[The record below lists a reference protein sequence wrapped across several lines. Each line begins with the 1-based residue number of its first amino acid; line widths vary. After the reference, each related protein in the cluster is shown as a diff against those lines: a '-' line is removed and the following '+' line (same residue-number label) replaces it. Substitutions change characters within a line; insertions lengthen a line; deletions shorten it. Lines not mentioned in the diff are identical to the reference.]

1 MKINSYNQL
10 DEYYRVVSDLKENE
24 SFYPSDI
31 VQNLF
36 LESLRLKREIKSN
49 LIECRMDL
57 IDSIRDLRRKRKE
70 YFLNLPVNLWE
81 EENCEELENSI
92 YESEKE
98 LNRVEEDIKNFS

>member
-1 MKINSYNQL
+1 
-10 DEYYRVVSDLKENE
+10 
-24 SFYPSDI
+24 
-31 VQNLF
+31 
-36 LESLRLKREIKSN
+36 
-49 LIECRMDL
+49 MDL